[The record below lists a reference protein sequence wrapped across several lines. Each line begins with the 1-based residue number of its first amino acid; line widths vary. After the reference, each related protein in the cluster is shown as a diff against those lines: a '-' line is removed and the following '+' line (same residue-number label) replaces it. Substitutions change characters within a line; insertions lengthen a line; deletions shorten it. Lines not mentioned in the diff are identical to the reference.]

1 MKKVAL
7 AIITLMFSLQLYAQ
21 EDEISFDTLDFESP
35 SYYQSIDTSSSNI
48 WEVCKPNK
56 TFFDSA
62 FSPDSAIV
70 TSCTGYYPDNNHS
83 RFDLYIGDFNQIGY
97 PHDMC
102 FEIKHK
108 FDTELG
114 LDGGYITVSY
124 DMGDTWMNIINDS
137 VYFGER
143 YPWTTNEPNLYTEED
158 TLFNGEFGFSGNSK
172 DWVSTK
178 FYWYVIPLV
187 NTKAIVGDTMI
198 LRFNFISDPHSSE
211 NEGWMIDDIRFF
223 AIDFS
228 DGIPKH
234 YNSSLKEL
242 FPNPISSDMHVKLD
256 RTYQSVDIE
265 VLNMAGKVVER
276 YHFSCIDYFTLDCSS
291 MKNGLYILKTTLN
304 TKTTE
309 YNKIVVKR

>member
-1 MKKVAL
+1 MK
-7 AIITLMFSLQLYAQ
+7 IFSLTIIALLFFLRLYAQ
-21 EDEISFDTLDFESP
+21 EEEISFDTLDFESP
-35 SYYQSIDTSSSNI
+35 LYYLSIDTSLSNI
-48 WEVCKPNK
+48 WEVCMPNK

-70 TSCTGYYPDNNHS
+70 TNCTDYYPDNNHS
-83 RFDLYIGDFNQIGY
+83 WFDLCIGNFNHQWY
-97 PHDMC
+97 PYDVC

-108 FDTELG
+108 FDTEIG

-124 DMGDTWMNIINDS
+124 DRGDTWMNIINDS

-178 FYWYVIPLV
+178 FYWYVIPCV
-187 NTKAIVGDTMI
+187 NNKAIVGDTMI

-211 NEGWMIDDIRFF
+211 DEGWMIDDIRFF

-228 DGIPKH
+228 DGINEH
-234 YNSSLKEL
+234 YNSSLKEV
-242 FPNPISSDMHVKLD
+242 FPNPVSSDIHFKLD
-256 RTYQSVDIE
+256 RIYQSIDAEI
-265 VLNMAGKVVER
+265 LDMAGKTIKR
-276 YHFSCIDYFTLDCSS
+276 YHFSGIDYFKLDCSS

-304 TKTTE
+304 SKITE
-309 YNKIVVKR
+309 YKKIIVKR